1 MSEPRASLFARAT
14 RNLREYRRLTKG
26 TTASLQPP
34 QDYGVYVLNLERSP
48 ERRRYISAHLP
59 SVGLTPT
66 ILKAVDGKKLDYTAL
81 VAAGRYSDQACFD
94 AFSRKLLPAEVGCSL
109 SHVSAYEALLA
120 SNHSFA
126 LVVEDDAQFSAD
138 ARMRIDQ
145 LLREAP
151 PDWGIVQLRFDSREF
166 ERQSEHLVRF
176 TFGTDWPVSATAYL
190 ISRSAASTLLGI
202 VYPIRYPAD
211 SLLGRANTWN
221 IAVFGAWPEVVGV
234 NNVFPSAIQGN
245 RNWRFRL
252 SNLAKRVIL
261 RIFG

>member
-1 MSEPRASLFARAT
+1 MTEPRSSLFARAT

-26 TTASLQPP
+26 TADASQTP

-59 SVGLTPT
+59 SVGVTPM
-66 ILKAVDGKKLDYTAL
+66 ILNAVDGKKLDYAALITA
-81 VAAGRYSDQACFD
+81 GKYSDQACFD

-120 SNHSFA
+120 SNDAFA
-126 LVVEDDAQFSAD
+126 LVVEDDAQFSPD
-138 ARMRIDQ
+138 ARTRIDQ
-145 LLREAP
+145 LLQEAP
-151 PDWGIVQLRFDSREF
+151 RDWGVIQLRFDSSEY
-166 ERQSEHLVRF
+166 EQQSQHLVRF

-190 ISRSAASTLLGI
+190 ISRAAAATLMGV

-221 IAVFGAWPEVVGV
+221 ITVFGAWPEIVGV
-234 NNVFPSAIQGN
+234 NNVFPSSIQGN

-252 SNLAKRVIL
+252 SNLAKRLIL